1 MAKLR
6 LREVENLEVAEI
18 YMSSVTNKPA
28 VFYFNFFSFY
38 FYFLNLNLFILIE
51 G

>member
-6 LREVENLEVAEI
+6 LRAVENLEVAEI

-28 VFYFNFFSFY
+28 VFYFFS